1 MGEGRAADIT
11 LAASSDRVWT
21 DDVHRPTAGASEGRG
36 DSTVRGLRRAPR
48 AAKPQSSVDGRSGRR
63 ASRQRD
69 FGPPCISMSYRQDVL
84 CLHWACSEIRS
95 RVLRSATVPFFYD
108 KKNGTVAL
116 TLEHISEHA
125 HCCYFGCLLYAT
137 FAKMN

>member
-69 FGPPCISMSYRQDVL
+69 FGSYTG
-84 CLHWACSEIRS
+84 WAKKVIPLVQCNICTRGITFLAHPVYQCHTDRMYFVYIG
-95 RVLRSATVPFFYD
+95 RVLKYAPGCFEVLLCRSFMIKRTAQ
-108 KKNGTVAL
+108 
-116 TLEHISEHA
+116 
-125 HCCYFGCLLYAT
+125 
-137 FAKMN
+137 